1 MICDSFVYT
10 FMLYVILYCMHDF
23 YFFPLR
29 IFFFFILFCMF
40 LLKQKREQSRTR
52 RCLQRSLLLL
62 THLNLSSYLTST
74 IYTNQLQ
81 SGQITTWLT
90 GHLPLPY
97 GSTLS
102 QQEVTSCLGNVVA
115 YRRPNS
121 QGSQVLPQ
129 SNPMEVLLVCWARSK
144 CLIVDL
150 SPKIFFWIDVCFF
163 FGLTSSSWLAPHTLY
178 IFCIRV
184 LALKGFI
191 QQYTYIFGV
200 LLG

>member
-102 QQEVTSCLGNVVA
+102 RQEVTSCLGNVVA

-150 SPKIFFWIDVCFF
+150 SPKIFFWIDVCFSLVSPAVV
-163 FGLTSSSWLAPHTLY
+163 GLLLTHY
-178 IFCIRV
+178 IYFV
-184 LALKGFI
+184 LGFWH
-191 QQYTYIFGV
+191 
-200 LLG
+200 